1 MITIVVVAHVP
12 LATAL
17 VACAQHVLGQMPDV
31 IAIDILPNECAI
43 DCAPRLA
50 QQLIAVDQGEGVLVL
65 TDLPGATPS
74 NICVQASHLVQTA
87 GVPCCVLGGV
97 NASMLLRAINY
108 RQGSLEDVA
117 ASALA
122 GATHAL
128 LRVD

>member
-1 MITIVVVAHVP
+1 M
-12 LATAL
+12 
-17 VACAQHVLGQMPDV
+17 ACAEHVLGRSPEV
-31 IAIDILPNECAI
+31 LAIDILPNECAS
-43 DCAPRLA
+43 DCAPNLS
-50 QQLIAVDQGEGVLVL
+50 QQLIEADLGEGLLVL
-65 TDLPGATPS
+65 TDLPGASPS
-74 NICVQASHLVQTA
+74 NIAVQASHLVQQA